1 MKNSKRSATMAEAYQ
16 AVYLEEGLFGK
27 KKAATPAKPDVNQ
40 WKAKP
45 EDLPSYKRLQTAI
58 ADRKKLG
65 DFINDNPWQ
74 ANPADRK
81 AITRE
86 EVGVDE
92 LISYLLDEG
101 YSDDE
106 ESALTILEHM
116 SEGWFEAIMEKMTDK
131 ELRQAAMDSVRKDTI
146 AKHGE
151 GSVLSSK
158 ISKRPRDKAKYS
170 GNTDSETTYKKT
182 YGKNKSFWE

>member
-1 MKNSKRSATMAEAYQ
+1 MKNSQRSATMADAYQ

-27 KKAATPAKPDVNQ
+27 KKSVAPAK
-40 WKAKP
+40 A
-45 EDLPSYKRLQTAI
+45 EDLPSYKRLKTAI

-65 DFINDNPWQ
+65 DFVNDNPWQ

-86 EVGVDE
+86 EVEIESLV
-92 LISYLLDEG
+92 SYLIDEG
-101 YSDDE
+101 CTDDE

-116 SEGWFEAIMEKMTDK
+116 SEGWFEAIMEKMTDS
-131 ELRQAAMDSVRKDTI
+131 ELRKAAMDSVKKDTI

-151 GSVLSSK
+151 GSILSGK
-158 ISKRPRDKAKYS
+158 VSKRPKDKAVHHD
-170 GNTDSETTYKKT
+170 NTDSETAYKKT
-182 YGKNKSFWE
+182 YGQNKSFWE